1 MFQQSGGTTAVRI
14 AFVITNSKEQ
24 SLSWEADTF
33 SARQEIPLSLWNP
46 KIYYRIHKSPPIVRI
61 LSHFNPAQA
70 PIPLHIDQF

>member
-24 SLSWEADTF
+24 SPSWKANRF

-46 KIYYRIHKSPPIVRI
+46 KIYYRSQKSPPPLRI
-61 LSHFNPAQA
+61 LSHFNLAQA
-70 PIPLHIDQF
+70 PLPLPEDQF